1 MKKVICIETEEVFE
15 SVAEAARHTGVIATN
30 ISAVCKNRRRSA
42 GGFHWEYIEETEE
55 VQSEEE
61 ALVLQEFEETQAVC
75 EIIDELEV
83 SGTHLLDDINQL
95 DYDIDLAKTILKG
108 ALETHN
114 WPLVS
119 IYKQGINSMLK
130 VRSGLILQYVNT
142 QEAIDE
148 FKSNRSW

>member
-1 MKKVICIETEEVFE
+1 MKKVICVETQEVFG
-15 SVAEAARHTGVIATN
+15 SVAEASRHTGVIATN

-61 ALVLQEFEETQAVC
+61 ALVLQEFEEFQAVC
-75 EIIDELEV
+75 ETIEELEV
-83 SGTHLLDDINQL
+83 SGTHLLDGINEL
-95 DYDIDLAKTILKG
+95 EDNIDHAKTLLKI

-114 WPLVS
+114 WPLVY
-119 IYKQGINSMLK
+119 IYKQGLNGLLK
-130 VRSGLILQYVNT
+130 VRSELILQYVNT

-148 FKSNRSW
+148 LKSNRSW